1 MDHIVDF
8 LTKKGIQ
15 VESNP
20 NTKLPGEAYALLLKE
35 FQHDKSLKEEAQQLA
50 QSKVKREG
58 AVVLDAQDQ
67 KKPASRKED
76 ESREIL
82 IKNVAGAT
90 GAPTETPKKKKAEP
104 EAKPEAEV
112 KPAAKAK
119 RPRKKLLPKKRS
131 SKPRPRRSTARRF
144 WARSISKLKP
154 RHRRRP
160 PAVRRKPTNRK
171 QPHRL
176 KFRLLPY
183 PDTDTGCRNSC
194 GSGSTGK
201 SGSCCGCRNTGHA
214 RGTCS
219 TRCDNARYSRDAGQG
234 RRLRSSPCTV
244 RQPDRSDRAG

>member
-1 MDHIVDF
+1 MAEAEKTIRLSKAVREFNLSMDHIVDF

-104 EAKPEAEV
+104 EAE
-112 KPAAKAK
+112 
-119 RPRKKLLPKKRS
+119 
-131 SKPRPRRSTARRF
+131 
-144 WARSISKLKP
+144 
-154 RHRRRP
+154 
-160 PAVRRKPTNRK
+160 
-171 QPHRL
+171 
-176 KFRLLPY
+176 
-183 PDTDTGCRNSC
+183 
-194 GSGSTGK
+194 
-201 SGSCCGCRNTGHA
+201 
-214 RGTCS
+214 
-219 TRCDNARYSRDAGQG
+219 
-234 RRLRSSPCTV
+234 
-244 RQPDRSDRAG
+244 